1 MGNRTSSDRK
11 GKAQHPENHHEEKH
25 HHHNDD
31 QHVKSEGTK
40 SGKGHHSE
48 KKSHHHEDRKSILHQ
63 TLSERNEGNS
73 HGKSGKSSSSD
84 KKEKDISPPAAGTSP
99 RGDSPSKKT
108 EVAPKKLKFCVNCE
122 CEFNPENNTSNS
134 CRYHPGKKDVVLGS
148 TTTFYWECCKK
159 HDMQSGSY
167 HSIPAAIIGVKGVG
181 KTALI
186 TRLALYQFLDDI
198 RPPEAGDSSVVSQC
212 SQELRQIT
220 YVHSLNEIPHV
231 AADDYSKPEFTAVL
245 NEAEII
251 LLVCAVDDLQSLLKL
266 DEYYKK
272 IKSIRKDKGNC
283 PFILVGNK
291 SDVLEEFRKV
301 EQHNMNAYEFSD
313 YYVEFSSK
321 TGMGTDDLLDLMLT
335 LSISNGCHTQKHE
348 TSK

>member
-1 MGNRTSSDRK
+1 MGARTSSDRK
-11 GKAQHPENHHEEKH
+11 GKHPENHHEEKTNGNH
-25 HHHNDD
+25 GDEN
-31 QHVKSEGTK
+31 VKSEGGTK
-40 SGKGHHSE
+40 SKGHHND
-48 KKSHHHEDRKSILHQ
+48 KKSNHHEDRKSLYQ
-63 TLSERNEGNS
+63 THSDKNEG
-73 HGKSGKSSSSD
+73 HGHHKPGKSS
-84 KKEKDISPPAAGTSP
+84 KEKDLSQSHNYLAAGSQSP
-99 RGDSPSKKT
+99 RGEHSPSKKT
-108 EVAPKKLKFCVNCE
+108 QSAPKVLKFCVNCE
-122 CEFNPENNTSNS
+122 TEFNPENNTSNS